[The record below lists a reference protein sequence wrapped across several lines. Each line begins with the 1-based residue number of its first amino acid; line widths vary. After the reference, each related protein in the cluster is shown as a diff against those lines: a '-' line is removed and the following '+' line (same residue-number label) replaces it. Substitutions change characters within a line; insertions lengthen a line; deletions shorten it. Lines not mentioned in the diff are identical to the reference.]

1 MGISR
6 SQKPHILS
14 KHPLV
19 LKGRSDVD
27 FKWWFQGFDTPTYIY
42 IYAYIDLIYM
52 YIYIF
57 TYPCQCIQACIFLD
71 ISEQWEHNPPNQYLD
86 VQLEDS
92 FLDLFQPDFRRHLR
106 YHRNNDSQRYVEAPT
121 RKNSQTPSTSNII

>member
-52 YIYIF
+52 YIYI
-57 TYPCQCIQACIFLD
+57 Y
-71 ISEQWEHNPPNQYLD
+71 ISMSMYTGMYI
-86 VQLEDS
+86 S
-92 FLDLFQPDFRRHLR
+92 R
-106 YHRNNDSQRYVEAPT
+106 YF
-121 RKNSQTPSTSNII
+121 